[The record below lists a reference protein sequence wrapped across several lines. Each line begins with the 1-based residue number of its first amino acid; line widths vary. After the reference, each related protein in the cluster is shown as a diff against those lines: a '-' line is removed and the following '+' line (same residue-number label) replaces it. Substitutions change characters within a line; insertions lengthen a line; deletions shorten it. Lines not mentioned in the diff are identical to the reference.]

1 MLTVLIGLATLY
13 VIAVVARHLHR
24 ANAVLNRAIND
35 LPPRSDTPLT
45 GDPTAIPRPYHRVLA
60 TIPTPRNPARPV
72 AIPDTNP

>member
-35 LPPRSDTPLT
+35 LPPRSDAPRA
-45 GDPTAIPRPYHRVLA
+45 GDPTTAPRPYHRVLA
-60 TIPTPRNPARPV
+60 TIPTPRTPARPV
-72 AIPDTNP
+72 AVPDANP